1 MEPKLP
7 CLHLNR
13 AIDQKV
19 LILQKATLALT
30 KTGMRT
36 FGRDK
41 KSQIARVSDKKSENS
56 SNQPSIF
63 CYGHLQ
69 GCEVAKPLLHRALSY
84 VLCVVHL
91 EEIGYEKCFSG
102 QTIER
107 VDVSEPASISAAVA
121 SRYAGAM
128 FDLAKES
135 KALPALTSDIDAIDA
150 ALAASKELSL
160 MIASPLVSRD
170 DQGKAVAALATAMGL
185 SIISAHTLSLMAQK
199 RRLFV
204 LPQLTIDVRARIAA
218 ENGEMTAE
226 VTSAVKLTA
235 AQAKKLSAT
244 LKASV
249 GKDVKLSTA
258 VDESLIGGLI
268 VKLGSTMID
277 NSIKSKLAALQNKMK
292 EVG

>member
-1 MEPKLP
+1 
-7 CLHLNR
+7 
-13 AIDQKV
+13 
-19 LILQKATLALT
+19 
-30 KTGMRT
+30 
-36 FGRDK
+36 
-41 KSQIARVSDKKSENS
+41 
-56 SNQPSIF
+56 
-63 CYGHLQ
+63 
-69 GCEVAKPLLHRALSY
+69 
-84 VLCVVHL
+84 
-91 EEIGYEKCFSG
+91 
-102 QTIER
+102 
-107 VDVSEPASISAAVA
+107 
-121 SRYAGAM
+121 
-128 FDLAKES
+128 
-135 KALPALTSDIDAIDA
+135 
-150 ALAASKELSL
+150 LAASKDLSL